1 MQCFCPCHNPLTKDK
16 ADHVESGCTKC
27 KTGSVKECNEVEHLV
42 KEKLLRLCRFDEAL
56 SEILAIREGSGD
68 MIDKLNMIFSLAENA
83 LIPTV
88 ICVSCNRLTTK
99 SPCENCGATLV

>member
-1 MQCFCPCHNPLTKDK
+1 MQCFCPCHNPLMKEK

-27 KTGSVKECNEVEHLV
+27 KTGNVRECNETEHLV
-42 KEKLLRLCRFDEAL
+42 KEKLLRLCRLDDAL
-56 SEILAIREGSGD
+56 REILAVHKGNGD
-68 MIDKLNMIFSLAENA
+68 MIDKLNMISSIATNA

-99 SPCENCGATLV
+99 SPCENCDASLV